1 MSIPLGDYQAEGR
14 ILRAYTAAV
23 ESGRASPAKLATLA
37 AAVRQIDA
45 RRREHPLAYARLWSR
60 ARPRTSQ
67 RRAAIEALNATRMA
81 FVLGGNRS
89 GKSELGA
96 QLVAAMALGGDHPAV
111 VAWCRWNGLPNERI
125 PTGPGRVW
133 SVALTFGDSRRYVR
147 PKVARYLGSGTVWR
161 NREGGG
167 EAEARTPGGGVVAF
181 KAVQQGRAGFQGDSI
196 RLLHF
201 DEEPP
206 DLAVVSEGLMRLA
219 DQGGRCILTMTP
231 LNGWTALLAAEV
243 RAARPGTVVL
253 QLFGLDNP
261 YVPREVLE
269 ELLARY
275 GEHER
280 AARERGEITAL
291 EGRIWGRFS
300 RAVHVLPS
308 DTPIDPAW
316 PRFAGIDFGAAVET
330 AILWGAYDEDRDILY
345 IYRSYYKAQR
355 TTAEIIRSIREAE
368 ADLSEDQEP
377 VRWADPA
384 QRQTRMDLARAEIQT
399 RTAQKDV
406 NAGISSVAVRLEPNR
421 TTGRPRLYL
430 LAGAAVE
437 LEREIESYVWQGEKP
452 RKIADHACD
461 ALRYMCMGIQRM
473 YGLVPDDGGEDEDDA
488 A

>member
-1 MSIPLGDYQAEGR
+1 MSIALGDYQAEARVLKAYRVAAKLGR
-14 ILRAYTAAV
+14 PAA
-23 ESGRASPAKLATLA
+23 ELATLA

-60 ARPRTSQ
+60 SHPRTSQ
-67 RRAAIEALNATRMA
+67 RRAAVEALQATRMA

-111 VAWCRWNGLPNERI
+111 IAWCRWNRLPVDRI

-196 RLLHF
+196 RWLHF
-201 DEEPP
+201 DEEPG

-219 DQGGRCILTMTP
+219 DQGGRCCLTMTP
-231 LNGWTALLAAEV
+231 LSGWTPLLASEV

-261 YVPREVLE
+261 FVPREVLE
-269 ELLARY
+269 ELLGRY

-280 AARERGEITAL
+280 AAREKGEITAL
-291 EGRIWGRFS
+291 EGRIWPGFS
-300 RAVHVLPS
+300 RAVHVRPAGSVVL
-308 DTPIDPAW
+308 DPAW
-316 PRFAGIDFGAAVET
+316 PRYAGIDFGARNPT
-330 AILWGAYDEDRDILY
+330 AILWAAYDEDRGIVY
-345 IYRSYYKAQR
+345 VSRGYYATMQ
-355 TTAEIIRSIREAE
+355 TVPGLAESIREAE
-368 ADLSEDQEP
+368 GNDW
-377 VRWADPA
+377 VTRWADPEA
-384 QRQTRMDLARAEIQT
+384 LQTRIDLAALGIETLPAI
-399 RTAQKDV
+399 KDV
-406 NAGISSVAVRLEPNR
+406 RPGINAVALRLRVSPVD
-421 TTGRPRLYL
+421 GMPGVVFLDGPDAGLRPL
-430 LAGAAVE
+430 LE
-437 LEREIESYVWQGEKP
+437 EIESYVWGSDERPK
-452 RKIADHACD
+452 KVNDHACD
-461 ALRYMCMGIQRM
+461 ALRYLLMGIQRH
-473 YGLVPDDGGEDEDDA
+473 YGLAAVAGVED
-488 A
+488 